1 MPETAAP
8 APANSP
14 QEAEILAALGRRS
27 VVLVGMMGVGK
38 STIGRRLATRLRLPF
53 FDADIEIEAA
63 AGMSIPDI
71 FLAHGEPYFRD
82 GEARVI
88 ARLLDSGPAVIATGG
103 GAYTEREETRKR
115 IRDKAVSIWLK
126 ADLDVIMK
134 RVKRRADRPLL
145 QTEDPAATVSRFLEA
160 REPVYQSADLTV
172 LSRDV
177 PHDRIVDECI
187 DALHARLCRK
197 PCVDGPKID
206 ASDGYNGYNGR
217 DERHAMTAPLK
228 HSDPIT
234 VDVALGDRAYDI
246 VIGRDV
252 LPSLG
257 ARVAAL
263 RPGVRTAIVTD
274 RTVAKH
280 WLEQT
285 QASLAAA
292 GIPASHVVVD
302 EGEGSKTYA
311 GLEKVSEALIAAK
324 IERND
329 LVIALGGGVVGD
341 LAGFAAAVLRR
352 GVDFVQVPTSLLA
365 QVDSSV
371 GGKTGINS
379 PQGKNLLGAFH
390 QPLLVIADTS
400 VLDTLSPRQFR
411 SGYAEVAKYGVLGDE
426 AFFAWLEANHS
437 DIFSG
442 GAAREHAIA
451 TSCRAKAAIVSRD
464 ERETGERAL
473 LNLGHTFGHALEA
486 ATGFSDRLFHGE
498 GVAVGMVLAAEFSAQ
513 LGMISQAD
521 AARVERH
528 LASVGLPTHLQDIAG
543 FAQEGLADADALMAL
558 MAQDKKVKRGK
569 LTFILLEAVGR
580 AVIANDVEPS
590 LVRDFLKAKLAKS

>member
-1 MPETAAP
+1 MPDTALQAGS
-8 APANSP
+8 ASSSD
-14 QEAEILAALGRRS
+14 AEIMAALGSRS
-27 VVLVGMMGVGK
+27 IVLVGMMGAGK
-38 STIGRRLATRLRLPF
+38 STVGRRLSARLRLPF
-53 FDADIEIEAA
+53 RDADTEIELAH
-63 AGMSIPDI
+63 AGMTIPEI
-71 FLAHGEPYFRD
+71 FEAHGEPYFRN

-88 ARLLDSGPAVIATGG
+88 ARLLEGGPVVLATGG
-103 GAYTEREETRKR
+103 GAFLREETRKR
-115 IRDKAVSIWLK
+115 ISDKAVSIWLK
-126 ADLDVIMK
+126 ADADIILK

-145 QTEDPAATVSRFLEA
+145 QTADPAATVA
-160 REPVYQSADLTV
+160 RLISERQPVYQGADITV
-172 LSRDV
+172 WSRDV
-177 PHDRIVDECI
+177 PHEKIVDECI
-187 DALHARLCRK
+187 GALHGWLYGNAAIK
-197 PCVDGPKID
+197 
-206 ASDGYNGYNGR
+206 ASNTLNQP
-217 DERHAMTAPLK
+217 MTAPLK
-228 HSDPIT
+228 NSDAIT

-252 LPSLG
+252 LDSLG

-263 RPGVRTAIVTD
+263 RPGARAAIVTD
-274 RTVAKH
+274 RNVASH
-280 WLEQT
+280 WLEK
-285 QASLAAA
+285 AEKSLSQA
-292 GIPASHVVVD
+292 GIAPSRIVVE

-311 GLEKVSEALIAAK
+311 GLERVSEALIAAK

-341 LAGFAAAVLRR
+341 LAGFAAAILRR

-390 QPLLVIADTS
+390 QPLLVLADTA

-411 SGYAEVAKYGVLGDE
+411 AGYAEVAKYGVLGDE
-426 AFFAWLEANHS
+426 AFFAWLEANHAE
-437 DIFSG
+437 IFAG

-498 GVAVGMVLAAEFSAQ
+498 GVAVGMVLAAEFSVE
-513 LGMISQAD
+513 LGMIAESD
-521 AARVERH
+521 AARVRHH
-528 LASVGLPTHLQDIAG
+528 LAQVGLPTHLQDIAG

-558 MAQDKKVKRGK
+558 MAQDKKVKRGR
-569 LTFILLEAVGR
+569 LTFILLEGIGR
-580 AVIANDVEPS
+580 AVIAPGVEPS
-590 LVRDFLKAKLAKS
+590 LVRDFLKARLAGKGSP